1 MTLQIALVIFI
12 LLAALVLFVTEWV
25 RMDVVALLVLGALA
39 VTGLVTPTEA
49 LSGFSNAAVVTV
61 WAMFILSEGLARTG
75 VANIVGRQVLRL
87 AGQGERRMIL
97 VIVMTGAVLS
107 AFMNNI
113 GVAALML
120 PVVMDI
126 ARVTGYAPSRL
137 LMPLAYGSLL
147 GGLTTLIGTP
157 PNLLIAQSLEAQGL
171 SSFGVFDYAPVGL
184 FVLFGGA
191 LFIALVSQYLLPQ
204 RNPGREASHRRE
216 QDLQGQY
223 QLKER
228 AMVMQLKP
236 DSVLIGKTLAASRLS
251 SALGLIV
258 TGIIERDTVV
268 PLPGADTVLKRGQRL
283 LVQGRPDRLQELR
296 KWKEFVIEREVPRL
310 YELVSGQVAMAEV
323 RLNTGSS
330 MMGQPVDHA
339 EFRRRFGV
347 NLNAVRRQRLVWRIN
362 LASLKFESGDALL
375 VQGAPDKLDALK
387 RSKHFD
393 ESAQV
398 SAQDLARVYRLHE
411 RMFAVRVP
419 TGSGLVGRTL
429 ASSRLGDAFD
439 FRLLGII
446 REGRLQVMPEPSELV
461 EAEDRL
467 LIQGRLRDIQV
478 LGGLQELI
486 IEDAHSPDLQ
496 MLESEKVA
504 LLEAMLSPRSGLAGK
519 ALSQLQFRERYGIE
533 VLAIWREGRAYRSE
547 LAARELQ
554 LGDGLLLMGPRDR
567 LRALQEDPDFLIL
580 TQVPRAEPDRRRA
593 PLAGAIMLG
602 VVLAVLLGWL
612 PIAISAVLGA
622 TAMVVTRCLDMEDA
636 YRAIDWRA
644 IFLIAGML
652 PLGVAMSDSG
662 AAAFLANGLL
672 AALGPLGPWPVIAG
686 LYLVTSLA
694 TMIIPTAALVV
705 LMSPIVLTSCQVLG
719 IAPQTAMMAVAMAAS
734 ASFTSPVSHPA
745 NVLVMGPGGYRFN
758 DYLRLGVPL
767 TIVVFIIVMLM
778 LPVFWPLQTLPL
790 SP

>member
-1 MTLQIALVIFI
+1 MTLQIAIVILV
-12 LLAALVLFVTEWV
+12 LLAALVLFVTEWL

-39 VTGLVTPTEA
+39 VTGLVSPTQA
-49 LSGFSNAAVVTV
+49 LAGFSNAAVVTV

-87 AGQGERRMIL
+87 AGEGERRMIL
-97 VIVMTGAVLS
+97 VIVMTSGGLS

-126 ARVTGYAPSRL
+126 ARLTGYAPSRL

-157 PNLLIAQSLEAQGL
+157 PNLLIAQSLQAQGL

-191 LFIALVSQYLLPQ
+191 IFIAMVSAHLLPE

-228 AMVMQLKP
+228 TMVMRLKP

-258 TGIIERDTVV
+258 TGIIERGAVA
-268 PLPGADTVLKRGQRL
+268 PLPAADTVLKRGQRL

-323 RLNTGSS
+323 RLNPRSPMTGC
-330 MMGQPVDHA
+330 PVDHS
-339 EFRRRFGV
+339 EFRSRFGV
-347 NLNAVRRQRLVWRIN
+347 NLNAVRRQRRVWRIN
-362 LASLKFESGDALL
+362 LASLKFESGDSLL
-375 VQGAPDKLDALK
+375 LQGAPEQLEALR
-387 RSKHFD
+387 RSEHFE
-393 ESAQV
+393 ESAEV
-398 SAQDLARVYRLHE
+398 TAQDLARVYRLHE

-446 REGRLQVMPEPSELV
+446 REGKLQVMPEPSALV

-486 IEDAHSPDLQ
+486 VEDDHSPDLQ

-519 ALSQLQFRERYGIE
+519 ALSQLHFRERYGVE
-533 VLAIWREGRAYRSE
+533 VLAIWRGGRAYRSE
-547 LAARELQ
+547 LASRALQ

-593 PLAGAIMLG
+593 PLAGAIMLA

-672 AALGPLGPWPVIAG
+672 VALGPLGPWPVIAG

-745 NVLVMGPGGYRFN
+745 NVLVMGPGGYRFT

-767 TIVVFIIVMLM
+767 TVVVFAIVMLV
-778 LPVFWPLQTLPL
+778 LPVFWPLQVVPL
-790 SP
+790 TP